1 MLNARNSPRRHVGTL
16 TIERT
21 SIHMT
26 HLQKEPEFPGISFPI
41 PPSERVSKMLDILPQ
56 FTEEDLEKDDKL
68 AYILEK

>member
-1 MLNARNSPRRHVGTL
+1 
-16 TIERT
+16 
-21 SIHMT
+21 MT